1 MTRPAP
7 SPRTARSA
15 PPPSRPVALAA
26 PQRSRLPALLLA
38 AVLLAGVAAGGVWL
52 AGGFGGGAA
61 PVELNEPVADG
72 GGDAGPTDADP
83 RAVVE
88 VGGVRRPASDVRRPD
103 RGDADRPGPRL
114 PDYGTIEPVPADTN
128 ANTRSVAEALRTGE
142 NPERLSALVP
152 PTPFDPEAY
161 EADPQAYL
169 DVVEPGRVWQS
180 LDPGP
185 DVPRLRR
192 ATPPITEIVQGES
205 VALRAKAPP
214 GTPVTFT
221 SFDLGAFQNRLT
233 SITVAADEEGVAM
246 ATFTGTSG
254 TLFDVNVLAAS
265 PAASGQLRFV
275 VTVNP
280 PRPSGL
286 EGAAG
291 GDGVAGAA
299 GD

>member
-1 MTRPAP
+1 M
-7 SPRTARSA
+7 
-15 PPPSRPVALAA
+15 AA
-26 PQRSRLPALLLA
+26 PDRSRFPLLLGA
-38 AVLLAGVAAGGVWL
+38 AVLLAGVAAGGAWL

-72 GGDAGPTDADP
+72 DIGGGDAPRADADP

-88 VGGVRRPASDVRRPD
+88 VGGVRRPASDVRRPG

-128 ANTRSVAEALRTGE
+128 PNTRSVAEALRTGE

-161 EADPQAYL
+161 EADPRAYL

-192 ATPPITEIVQGES
+192 ATPPISEIVQGES
-205 VALRAKAPP
+205 VALRANAPP

-233 SITVAADEEGVAM
+233 SITVAADEEGVAT

-265 PAASGQLRFV
+265 PAASGQLRFT

-286 EGAAG
+286 GGAAG
-291 GDGVAGAA
+291 GEAGGTGGAA
-299 GD
+299 GSAATDAAP